1 VRPLLRES
9 RPWVHYKS
17 HQNAKTPRK
26 TQKSTNV
33 KSLTKIVWFQHQS
46 ELHLLAATLTIT
58 VYYYYSVRT
67 WYPFSIP
74 SLVRTLWLTV
84 GCHTLQA
91 DTIDHCDLYRCM
103 VCKQFHLSLMQ
114 STQVTSMQYVLHKWL
129 NLHWMP
135 LTKKKTTGWLFIVAK
150 TTE

>member
-17 HQNAKTPRK
+17 HQNAKTQRK

-84 GCHTLQA
+84 GSHTLQA
-91 DTIDHCDLYRCM
+91 DTNNTAWPLRPVQMHC
-103 VCKQFHLSLMQ
+103 VQQFHLSLLQ
-114 STQVTSMQYVLHKWL
+114 STQDTSMQYVLHKWL

-135 LTKKKTTGWLFIVAK
+135 LTKKKQPGDS
-150 TTE
+150 